1 MVGQTGIAVNL
12 AFGSRGPRR
21 DEPEEGE
28 LVCPAMDVVA
38 SPVSELRNFS
48 AS

>member
-12 AFGSRGPRR
+12 AFGSTGPRR
-21 DEPEEGE
+21 DGPEEGE
-28 LVCPAMDVVA
+28 VVCAAMDA
-38 SPVSELRNFS
+38 DESPVSELRNFS